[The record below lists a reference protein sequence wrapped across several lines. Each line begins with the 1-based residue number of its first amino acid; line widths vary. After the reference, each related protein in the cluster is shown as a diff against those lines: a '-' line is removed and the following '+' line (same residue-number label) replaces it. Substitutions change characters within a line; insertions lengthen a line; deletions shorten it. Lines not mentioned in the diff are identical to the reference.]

1 MSKILIGIVIGI
13 VIATVG
19 ITGIFRVLD
28 KSIQVIHLPSMM
40 LQVQSPIS

>member
-28 KSIQVIHLPSMM
+28 KSIQVI
-40 LQVQSPIS
+40 QTQSKELAQ

>member
-1 MSKILIGIVIGI
+1 MTKILIGIVIGI

-28 KSIQVIHLPSMM
+28 KSIQVI
-40 LQVQSPIS
+40 QTQSKELAQ

>member
-1 MSKILIGIVIGI
+1 MSKLLIGIVIGI

-28 KSIQVIHLPSMM
+28 KSIQVI
-40 LQVQSPIS
+40 QNQSKELAQ

>member
-1 MSKILIGIVIGI
+1 MSKLLIGIVIGI

-28 KSIQVIHLPSMM
+28 KSIQVI
-40 LQVQSPIS
+40 QTQSKELAQ